1 MIRRSRTPSAKTPAQ
16 KPKPTPVSAAPPRP
30 DSGALVPQSTYASPI
45 SRTIRAGDFK
55 VSYANHTR
63 MGITQWDLHLI
74 FGQTAEDSTGGV
86 VVMEDTLVRFSPQYF
101 KVFVETMTKA
111 LQQWETVFGEIP
123 PGLGQ
128 DFRPQGLTDA
138 FGKLR
143 EVLEGLGKMN
153 GNGTGNGKAHGNGN
167 GVYRS

>member
-1 MIRRSRTPSAKTPAQ
+1 MIRRARAPAKTAEEKPERTPP
-16 KPKPTPVSAAPPRP
+16 AAPAARRP
-30 DSGALVPQSTYASPI
+30 ENGALVPQATYASPI
-45 SRTIRAGDFK
+45 SKTVKADDFK
-55 VSYANHTR
+55 TSYANHTR

-74 FGQTAEDSTGGV
+74 FGQTTEDSAGGV
-86 VVMEDTLVRFSPQYF
+86 VVKEDTLVRFSPQYF

-143 EVLEGLGKMN
+143 EVLEGLGKAN
-153 GNGTGNGKAHGNGN
+153 GNGHGNGN
-167 GVYRS
+167 GNGAYRA